1 VPDTVQRDGQR
12 ERCPFDTSSPLI
24 KITARAAEP
33 RAHEDDGGDD
43 ADQCGLD
50 QPRRGRG
57 HAALFQAQQG
67 DHSCLYT
74 GCTPGAECQQHRQ
87 QRGQRGRPGTRQPQS
102 ACLTGLG
109 HFPPG
114 TCGSAGEHGLLPQLV
129 DALSSSTS
137 EPTSARFS
145 AYLSARFTALET
157 LPETSSVR
165 HRGPPLLARDSG
177 ADAASAMASSA
188 SAAAAKGSARS
199 RSTATNRTTS
209 RRQRTGQNPACWI
222 R

>member
-1 VPDTVQRDGQR
+1 
-12 ERCPFDTSSPLI
+12 
-24 KITARAAEP
+24 
-33 RAHEDDGGDD
+33 
-43 ADQCGLD
+43 
-50 QPRRGRG
+50 
-57 HAALFQAQQG
+57 
-67 DHSCLYT
+67 
-74 GCTPGAECQQHRQ
+74 
-87 QRGQRGRPGTRQPQS
+87 S

-199 RSTATNRTTS
+199 RSTATYRTTS

-222 R
+222 RWAVFTGHLRRSRCAARRCLRTGRPRPVPQLRYALWRQAGRGRLRGRRG